1 MEIVPQLVQVSAP
14 NASVEGSN
22 QAGSI
27 TDRNTGHTIITNT
40 ATVTRVILAPMGKS
54 IQLARIS
61 LQDLMRLI
69 QQIVSILMWLATVV
83 L

>member
-27 TDRNTGHTIITNT
+27 TDRTIGHTIITNT